1 MRSYTIICTESMWLD
16 KYHVCRQRCAS
27 KHAQTRLPP
36 GMYTLAHASTCSH
49 SRAHMQGS
57 LQLATDLEYICNVV
71 TALGVALPPPLAT
84 ACILTPIVP
93 EADFNSTAA
102 AGVADGSL
110 DKRTCATLA
119 AMRGFSP
126 S

>member
-1 MRSYTIICTESMWLD
+1 
-16 KYHVCRQRCAS
+16 
-27 KHAQTRLPP
+27 
-36 GMYTLAHASTCSH
+36 
-49 SRAHMQGS
+49 MQGS

-71 TALGVALPPPLAT
+71 TALGVVLPPPLAT
-84 ACILTPIVP
+84 ACILTAVVP
-93 EADFNSTAA
+93 EADFQSTAA

-119 AMRGFSP
+119 AMRGFSL